1 MTEQEKI
8 QKEVLQ
14 KLYKIAKSWGW
25 YSAVESYS
33 PIITIEILKNIIKK
47 EFGVEVE

>member
-25 YSAVESYS
+25 YTADAYTPV
-33 PIITIEILKNIIKK
+33 ITIDRLQDIIKK